1 MNSIDPHKPS
11 EELVVKGLDALLEE
25 IEDVAKKV
33 DASVFGLRQKNNG
46 HYNLA
51 NEVGWHM
58 RGLVYH
64 YRNLFENY
72 QKVCHQIAERATID
86 AKPSVLIFHSP
97 EMQALLFEFYSITV
111 LSRITL
117 DHIVQHTMSPLFSS
131 NLPGSANTFLKGTS
145 DYDLHEILNEE
156 PEVRYLFDTR
166 DCMVHF
172 RTFAVADNTVAISDS
187 VDEKSLPDIGEY
199 LKYPIARTYFRLT
212 NNNKL
217 SVNILLPDHIY
228 KYGSDGSRDGLVKK
242 FTYTERHNILRKSMS
257 FITICAAST
266 IHTLDRLSD
275 GGKDMYTWR
284 KSS

>member
-1 MNSIDPHKPS
+1 MNNIDPHKPN
-11 EELVVKGLDALLEE
+11 EELIVKGLDTLLEE

-33 DASVFGLRQKNNG
+33 DTSVFELRQKNNG

-51 NEVGWHM
+51 NEIGWHM
-58 RGLVYH
+58 RGLIYH

-72 QKVCHQIAERATID
+72 KVVCHQIVERATID
-86 AKPSVLIFHSP
+86 PRPSVLVFHSP
-97 EMQALLFEFYSITV
+97 EMQALLFEFYSVTV

-131 NLPGSANTFLKGTS
+131 NLPNSANKFLKGKS
-145 DYDLHEILNEE
+145 DYDLHKILNEE

-187 VDEKSLPDIGEY
+187 VDEDSLPDINAY

-212 NNNKL
+212 NNKL
-217 SVNILLPDHIY
+217 SVNILLPDQIY
-228 KYGSDGSRDGLVKK
+228 KYNTDGSRDGLIKK

-266 IHTLDRLSD
+266 IHTLDRLSSGD
-275 GGKDMYTWR
+275 KDMHTWK
-284 KSS
+284 KS